1 MIKPDL
7 FGHYKRFSNNYVVF
21 DRFSRPRSV
30 KNEEHL
36 QKVIKPYVF
45 IKTIEDISDEL
56 PSLIVNTR
64 YIEMTPKIR
73 EMNDKLKAE
82 LKQVQDELDALADKI
97 KDINKLKENEQYQQL
112 SAKVMMYQTFM
123 QELADDPRLLIGSD
137 SKSSAQYYVDER
149 SHKLDILLELIDE
162 ITQAGDKVCIFT
174 KYERMQRILV
184 EEIEKAFKFKCAYVN
199 GTMSSE
205 ERYTQ
210 AYDLFKDNDEYMCLI
225 ATNAMAEGV
234 SLTECRYLI
243 EYDLA
248 DSYAIQIQRHGRIKR
263 ANSVHRTGYVYQL
276 VLEESWDEV
285 MQKIIS
291 KKQGYDDTLI
301 QSLA

>member
-7 FGHYKRFSNNYVVF
+7 FGHYKRFTNNYVVF
-21 DRFSRPRSV
+21 DRFNRPRSV

-36 QKVIKPYVF
+36 QGVIKPYVF
-45 IKTIEDISDEL
+45 IKSEEEIADQL
-56 PSLIVNTR
+56 PSLIISTR
-64 YIEMTPKIR
+64 YIGITPKIKK
-73 EMNDKLKAE
+73 MNDKLKAE

-97 KDINKLKENEQYQQL
+97 KDINKLKENEQYIQL
-112 SAKVMMYQTFM
+112 SARVMMYQTFM

-137 SKSSAQYYVDER
+137 SKVSEQYYVDEK
-149 SHKLDILLELIDE
+149 SPKLEALIELLEE
-162 ITQAGDKVCIFT
+162 ITEAGDKVCIFT
-174 KYERMQRILV
+174 KYERMQRILI
-184 EEIEKAFKFKCAYVN
+184 EEIEKTFGFKCAYVN
-199 GTMSSE
+199 GTMNSE

-210 AYDLFKDNDEYMCLI
+210 AYELFKDDDNYMCLI

-248 DSYAIQIQRHGRIKR
+248 DSYAIQTQRHGRIKR

-276 VLEESWDEV
+276 ILEESWDEV
-285 MQKIIS
+285 VQKIIS
-291 KKQGYDDTLI
+291 KKQGYDNTLI
-301 QSLA
+301 QSLV